1 MPAKGAWCAY
11 AGLRREAIATADTRR
26 LALHTLQTLPGWP
39 STLRLQ
45 VRDGRVDGALLDS
58 IGPEAAS
65 EKKYLVK
72 QGPAYQAFDER
83 GEALNSLPSHG
94 DNFFAR

>member
-1 MPAKGAWCAY
+1 MFDSATRVSLNMLEEARWYARQGRLVRAY

-39 STLRLQ
+39 STLRLE

-58 IGPEAAS
+58 IGFETAS

-72 QGPAYQAFDER
+72 QGPAYQAFD
-83 GEALNSLPSHG
+83 
-94 DNFFAR
+94 